1 MLSLPKPT
9 RQEVGDMY
17 KFLVVDDEEIVR
29 RGFRTKIAWTE
40 AGFEF
45 LEPCKDGR
53 EAIRRI
59 EQEHPDVVMTDICM
73 PLVDGLEIAA
83 YIADRFPEII
93 VIVLSGYDEFE
104 YARAALRSRVADYLL
119 KPITSRE
126 LSALVAKLKLSLD
139 ETACRRSELEVTY
152 REARFPASDVASA
165 SPFGTK
171 GSRNLA
177 LAKVAEAQ
185 EYIERHFAKKRLS
198 VDDICR
204 DLFISPSYLSR
215 LLKQHLG
222 KTFVDALTDC
232 RVERA
237 KQLLSNPD
245 VKTSA
250 VADEVGYS
258 DPHYF
263 STIFKKVTGVTPSEY
278 RGTTLK
284 SEQT

>member
-1 MLSLPKPT
+1 
-9 RQEVGDMY
+9 MY

-29 RGFRTKIAWTE
+29 RGFRTKIAWAE

-53 EAIRRI
+53 EAIQKI

-73 PLVDGLEIAA
+73 PLADGLEVAA
-83 YIADRFPEII
+83 YVADRFPETI

-126 LSALVAKLKLSLD
+126 LSALVVKLKTSLD
-139 ETACRRSELEVTY
+139 ETARRRSQVEV
-152 REARFPASDVASA
+152 ANGQAQFPASDRMPAG
-165 SPFGTK
+165 PFDTK
-171 GSRNLA
+171 GLRNPA
-177 LAKVAEAQ
+177 IAKVAEAQ
-185 EYIERHFAKKRLS
+185 EYIERHFAQKKLS
-198 VDDICR
+198 VDEICR

-232 RVERA
+232 RVEKA
-237 KQLLSNPD
+237 KQLLSSSD
-245 VKTSA
+245 LKTSA
-250 VADEVGYS
+250 VADAVGYG

-278 RGTTLK
+278 RGVGFK
-284 SEQT
+284 SERM